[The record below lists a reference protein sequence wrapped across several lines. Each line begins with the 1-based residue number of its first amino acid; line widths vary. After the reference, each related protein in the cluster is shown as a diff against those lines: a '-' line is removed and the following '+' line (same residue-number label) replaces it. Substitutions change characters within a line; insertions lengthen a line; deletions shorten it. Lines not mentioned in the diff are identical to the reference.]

1 MPSDTCYEKVG
12 NIHNPFIYE
21 PKKDGNL
28 LFMIEGLDNCEFA
41 LSIIEEGTGAIEL
54 KDGEPFSYLF
64 DDKES
69 SLAF

>member
-1 MPSDTCYEKVG
+1 
-12 NIHNPFIYE
+12 
-21 PKKDGNL
+21 
-28 LFMIEGLDNCEFA
+28 MIEGLDNCEFA